1 MGLTFGA
8 YPTTLLAVLFMSS
21 GLSSRQI
28 LQILWELGYTLTLPL
43 FGCVI
48 VGRLLD
54 RVLDLYPLFL
64 FIGIGI
70 SFILT
75 SILLSRKAVSLF
87 QRLEKPAVPYATTEE
102 TV

>member
-1 MGLTFGA
+1 
-8 YPTTLLAVLFMSS
+8 MSN
-21 GLSSRQI
+21 GLSTRQI

-54 RVLDLYPLFL
+54 RLLDRYPLFL
-64 FIGIGI
+64 LIGIGI

-75 SILLSRKAVSLF
+75 SVLLARKAISLF
-87 QRLEKPAVPYATTEE
+87 QRLEQPAVPYVTKEE
-102 TV
+102 SV